1 MSLFAAA
8 AVLII
13 LTATLVIWLW
23 DKIRNFYIFKV
34 QPWLIEKFSAETKS
48 CVDNVFSILNR
59 GASFT
64 RNAARQIW
72 NTFIKKVRFYRTR
85 WKELPNGKIE
95 EETQIKVQKE
105 DDPTKVIVRKTV
117 ETVSWDDLPQDI
129 RVQISNTPDGVH
141 EADNLAVCFKKI
153 QEEFQTLEN

>member
-34 QPWLIEKFSAETKS
+34 QPWLTEKFSAETRS
-48 CVDNVFSILNR
+48 CVDNVFLILNR

-72 NTFIKKVRFYRTR
+72 NTFIRKVRFYRTR
-85 WKELPNGKIE
+85 WRELPNGELE

-105 DDPTKVIVRKTV
+105 SDPSKVIVQTTV
-117 ETVSWDDLPQDI
+117 ETVSRDELPLDV
-129 RVQISNTPDGVH
+129 RTQISNTPDGVH
-141 EADNLAVCFKKI
+141 EADNLDVCHKKI
-153 QEEFQTLEN
+153 QEEIQELEN